1 MLEEDDDI
9 DSDASSSVKHF
20 KSKAIKKVSGNNL
33 GFSKSPKL
41 MPSQAPINE
50 LPAYYMIGGAN
61 IGPHGKKAKHQAT
74 LVKMRKDSILSEKEK
89 RREKLHS
96 GNGCGGPLITQQQ

>member
-20 KSKAIKKVSGNNL
+20 KSKGIKKVSGNNL

-50 LPAYYMIGGAN
+50 LPAYYMISGA
-61 IGPHGKKAKHQAT
+61 PQSKKAKHQAT

-96 GNGCGGPLITQQQ
+96 GNGPLITQQQ